1 MASGR
6 KVVMAGYHQMFPHIC
21 PDLPKEQSQA
31 LAKACR
37 APLVYTNV
45 LIRNW
50 TSFAKLGL
58 RYAYCPG
65 SYCHNA
71 SLDYPV
77 SLGNYRCP
85 TAPEEPM
92 ILHMTRPPTGSRSS
106 QAPGKNKT
114 DPGYGLE
121 RVSATSPLPVPMQR
135 RTP

>member
-37 APLVYTNV
+37 APL
-45 LIRNW
+45 
-50 TSFAKLGL
+50 
-58 RYAYCPG
+58 
-65 SYCHNA
+65 
-71 SLDYPV
+71 DYPV

-85 TAPEEPM
+85 TSPEEPM